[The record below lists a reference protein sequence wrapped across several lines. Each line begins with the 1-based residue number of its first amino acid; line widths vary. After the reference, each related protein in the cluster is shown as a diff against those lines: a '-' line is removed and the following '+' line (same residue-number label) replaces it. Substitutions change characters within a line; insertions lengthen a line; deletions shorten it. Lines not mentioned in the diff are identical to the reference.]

1 VPELRDRAAGR
12 RGGSLVTDRT
22 LDIRCGRDGADWL
35 CLVRVREGPF
45 ATEHRVTVAAVDLAR
60 LDPAAPD
67 PERLVRAAFAFLLE
81 REPASSILRS
91 FDLPV
96 IGRYF
101 PGWEDDVRRRLIG

>member
-1 VPELRDRAAGR
+1 
-12 RGGSLVTDRT
+12 VTDRS
-22 LDIRCGRDGADWL
+22 LDVRCGRDGDRWL

-45 ATEHRVTVAAVDLAR
+45 ATEHRVTVAPTELVR
-60 LDPAAPD
+60 LDPGAAD

-91 FDLPV
+91 FDVPV

-101 PGWEDDVRRRLIG
+101 PGWEADVRRRLSG

>member
-1 VPELRDRAAGR
+1 
-12 RGGSLVTDRT
+12 VTP
-22 LDIRCGRDGADWL
+22 LDVDVRCGRDGERWL
-35 CLVRVREGPF
+35 CLVRVREGAF
-45 ATEHRVTVAAVDLAR
+45 ATEHRLTVTAGDLAR
-60 LDPAAPD
+60 LDPDAAD

-101 PGWEDDVRRRLIG
+101 PGWERDVLGRLEG

>member
-1 VPELRDRAAGR
+1 
-12 RGGSLVTDRT
+12 VTPPDV
-22 LDIRCGRDGADWL
+22 DVRCGRDGAGWL
-35 CLVRVREGPF
+35 CLVRVREGAF
-45 ATEHRVTVAAVDLAR
+45 ATEHRVTVAPAELAR
-60 LDPAAPD
+60 LDPDGAD

-101 PGWEDDVRRRLIG
+101 PGWEDDVRGRLGQ

>member
-1 VPELRDRAAGR
+1 MSDVD
-12 RGGSLVTDRT
+12 V
-22 LDIRCGRDGADWL
+22 RCGRDGGGWL

-45 ATEHRVTVAAVDLAR
+45 ATEHRVAVASAELAR
-60 LDPAAPD
+60 LDPAAAD

-101 PGWEDDVRRRLIG
+101 PGWEADVRTRLAG

>member
-1 VPELRDRAAGR
+1 
-12 RGGSLVTDRT
+12 VTEPDV
-22 LDIRCGRDGADWL
+22 DVRCGRDGDRWL
-35 CLVRVREGPF
+35 CLVRVREGAF
-45 ATEHRVTVAAVDLAR
+45 ATEHRVTVVPADVVR
-60 LDPAAPD
+60 LDPTAAD

-101 PGWEDDVRRRLIG
+101 PGWEADVRARLAG

>member
-1 VPELRDRAAGR
+1 M
-12 RGGSLVTDRT
+12 TDRS
-22 LDIRCGRDGADWL
+22 LDIRCGRDGDRWL
-35 CLVRVREGPF
+35 CLVRVREGAF
-45 ATEHRVTVAAVDLAR
+45 ATEHRVTVDPGDLAR
-60 LDPAAPD
+60 LDPGAPD

-101 PGWEDDVRRRLIG
+101 PDWEGDVRGRLAEQGIAGP

>member
-1 VPELRDRAAGR
+1 MPDGDR
-12 RGGSLVTDRT
+12 LV
-22 LDIRCGRDGADWL
+22 DIRCGREGDRWL
-35 CLVRVREGPF
+35 CLVRVREGAF
-45 ATEHRVTVAAVDLAR
+45 ATEHRVTVAAADLVR
-60 LDPAAPD
+60 LDPTAAD

-101 PGWEDDVRRRLIG
+101 PGWETDVRARLAG